1 MNKLSVMFAIVVT
14 VGSVWFADRAVD
26 DLPER
31 VDVGGRLLR
40 MKVVGEGSPAVVLEI
55 GLGGPLEVWDLV
67 QPELARH
74 TRVVAYD
81 RVGAVDQKD
90 SLSGEDIARELHAA
104 LHRAGIEPPYVLVG
118 QSFGGVYNRLFASMY
133 PDEVAGMVLLDPT
146 HEDFLAW
153 LKVHHP
159 KERLSKHFVRK
170 LASAAGV
177 QETLT
182 QLKLTDPLP
191 DVPVVVVTGTKFIDD
206 PLRIDA
212 LPVWTEVH
220 RRWVTSLPQGRHV
233 LASNSGHGVPIEVP
247 DLVVHLVREVVES
260 ARRRQAVE
268 GAEDH
273 VDKTKSSE
281 GEP

>member
-1 MNKLSVMFAIVVT
+1 MNKLSVMCAIVVT
-14 VGSVWFADRAVD
+14 VSSVWLADRAVD

-31 VDVGGRLLR
+31 VDVGGRMLR
-40 MKVVGEGSPAVVLEI
+40 MKVIGDGSPAVVLEI

-74 TRVVAYD
+74 TKVVAYD

-104 LHRAGIEPPYVLVG
+104 LHRAGVEPPYVLVG
-118 QSFGGVYNRLFASMY
+118 QSFGGVYNRVFASTY

-159 KERLSKHFVRK
+159 KERLSKHFIRK

-182 QLKLTDPLP
+182 QLTSADPLP
-191 DVPVVVVTGTKFIDD
+191 DVPVIVVTGTKFIDD
-206 PLRIDA
+206 PIRIEC

-220 RRWVTSLPQGRHV
+220 RRWVTSLPKGQHV

-247 DLVVHLVREVVES
+247 GLVVHLVREVVES
-260 ARRRQAVE
+260 ARRKHMAVE
-268 GAEDH
+268 SIDH
-273 VDKTKSSE
+273 KAKQQPRPTHE
-281 GEP
+281 